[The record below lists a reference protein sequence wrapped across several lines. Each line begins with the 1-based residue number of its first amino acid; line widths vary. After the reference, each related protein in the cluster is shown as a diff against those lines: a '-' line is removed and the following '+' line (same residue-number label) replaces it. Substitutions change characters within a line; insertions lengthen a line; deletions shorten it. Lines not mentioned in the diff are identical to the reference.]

1 MYCIAFNRR
10 LRALPVTHTNPLGL
24 NGWLARLPIA
34 KMPTQVLE
42 EEVLRILESAMGGW
56 LEVVE
61 DSRKT
66 ADLRVK
72 WAEHRVRVRT
82 KPLCY
87 YLNLYAGRQPQNRGP
102 QSQVGR
108 ALGACSRVERVEA
121 KHVYTN

>member
-1 MYCIAFNRR
+1 MYCITFNRR

-34 KMPTQVLE
+34 KMPIQVLE

-72 WAEHRVRVRT
+72 WAEHRVRVLT

-87 YLNLYAGRQPQNRGP
+87 N
-102 QSQVGR
+102 
-108 ALGACSRVERVEA
+108 
-121 KHVYTN
+121 

>member
-72 WAEHRVRVRT
+72 WAEHRVRLRA

-87 YLNLYAGRQPQNRGP
+87 
-102 QSQVGR
+102 
-108 ALGACSRVERVEA
+108 
-121 KHVYTN
+121 